1 MEARFPQVDGSSL
14 SGTSHRLPGSLAGDL
29 NLLLIAF
36 RQWQQSDVDTWV
48 PVAEA
53 LAAELPEFRSYELPV
68 LSQMYRPVS
77 GFIDGGM
84 RGGIPDPQ
92 VREATITMYINRKQ
106 FLNDLRIPSV
116 DAIVPMLVT
125 PAGEIL
131 WRTTG
136 RRTAET
142 EASLRE
148 VLAGR

>member
-1 MEARFPQVDGSSL
+1 METRFPQVDGSSL
-14 SGTSHRLPGSLAGDL
+14 SGTSHRLPGTLAGDR

-36 RQWQQSDVDTWV
+36 RRWHQTDVDTWV

-53 LAAELPEFRSYELPV
+53 LGAELPDFRAYELPV
-68 LSQMYRPVS
+68 ISQTYRPVS

-92 VREATITMYINRKQ
+92 VRETTITMYINRKQ
-106 FLNDLRIPSV
+106 FLNDLQIPSV
-116 DAIVPMLVT
+116 GAIVPMLVT

-136 RRTAET
+136 PRTADA

-148 VLAGR
+148 VLADH